1 MRSLSRKR
9 NDPTAR
15 ADSTNTFSDLST
27 KKPQTGGQFQDP
39 AFEAWYGRWQNRR
52 SQDGQPITSAYALMQ
67 WVNPAVIPRSHRV
80 EEALSAA
87 EERGDMS
94 VLHRL
99 LAALGSPYEIKPA
112 RAEYRD
118 PPADECGYRTFCG
131 T

>member
-27 KKPQTGGQFQDP
+27 KKPPTGGQFQDP

-99 LAALGSPYEIKPA
+99 LAADRKSVV
-112 RAEYRD
+112 
-118 PPADECGYRTFCG
+118 
-131 T
+131 